1 MAENALMAKN
11 APMAESKKARGE
23 GTEGPDG
30 GASRVDGLRVDGL
43 SVYHGGVRAVD
54 NLSLEVGPNEVV
66 ALVGANGAGKSTLL
80 RTIAGLLRARSG
92 SIHFGNRPIGSLP
105 AHRVV
110 EAGVVLVPEGRRV
123 FPDMTVEENLRL
135 GAFARPRR
143 DRGIARDM
151 DEICGYFPILGER
164 CRQPAGTLSGGQQ
177 QMVAIGRG
185 LMSKPRLMML
195 DEPMLGL
202 APVMME
208 HVEEIVLQ
216 VASMGIAVL
225 LAEQNINLALE
236 VANRGY
242 VLETG
247 RVTLAGP
254 AGQLLANDRVREAYL
269 GL

>member
-1 MAENALMAKN
+1 MGELDVAR
-11 APMAESKKARGE
+11 KAGGE
-23 GTEGPDG
+23 G
-30 GASRVDGLRVDGL
+30 LRITGL
-43 SVYHGGVRAVD
+43 SVFYGGVRAVD
-54 NLSLEVGPNEVV
+54 NLTLEVGPNEVV

-80 RTIAGLLRARSG
+80 KTIAGLQHARSG
-92 SIHFGNRPIGSLP
+92 SIRFNGEAIDSLP
-105 AHRVV
+105 AYRVV

-135 GAFARPRR
+135 GAFIRSGR
-143 DRGIARDM
+143 DPGIARDM
-151 DEICGYFPILGER
+151 EEIYGYFPILGER
-164 CRQPAGTLSGGQQ
+164 RHQPAGTLSGGEQ
-177 QMVAIGRG
+177 QMLAIGRG
-185 LMSKPRLMML
+185 LMSKPKLMML

-208 HVEEIVLQ
+208 RVEEIVLQ

-247 RVTLAGP
+247 RVTLTGP
-254 AGQLLANDRVREAYL
+254 AGELLANDKVREAYL
-269 GL
+269 GM